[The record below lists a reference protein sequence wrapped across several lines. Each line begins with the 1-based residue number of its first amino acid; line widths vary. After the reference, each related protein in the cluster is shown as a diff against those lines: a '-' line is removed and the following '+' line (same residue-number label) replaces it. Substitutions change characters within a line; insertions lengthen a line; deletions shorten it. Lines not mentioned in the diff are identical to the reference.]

1 MTKLC
6 CLLLGARIIVER
18 QSGSQ
23 SASQRK
29 VNWAALIAS
38 ASPPWPVSNC
48 SDGALGS
55 LGSII
60 YASISIL
67 PPACLARCVR
77 ALTVV
82 DGSATRFDVFDGFQA
97 KHVSGMHKPY
107 GHRTGSEDH

>member
-1 MTKLC
+1 MLSAFG
-6 CLLLGARIIVER
+6 GAHHRGKAIR
-18 QSGSQ
+18 Q
-23 SASQRK
+23 
-29 VNWAALIAS
+29 
-38 ASPPWPVSNC
+38 PVSQPAQGKLGSPYC
-48 SDGALGS
+48 ICITPLALAPPVSKRSDGALGS

-82 DGSATRFDVFDGFQA
+82 DGSATGFDVFDGFQA